1 MGFDR
6 FFLSVACINPGCFGA
21 CPGLIWCLICRK
33 TACSSTIAGL
43 LAAVWLWLLALSAGL
58 ALMGIS
64 CRGSCTAGHLPA
76 FGVGLA
82 ALWPWI

>member
-58 ALMGIS
+58 DLID
-64 CRGSCTAGHLPA
+64 LPIA
-76 FGVGLA
+76 AA
-82 ALWPWI
+82 ALSAFQRAGAGPAL